1 MYNGDQARKRTL
13 IEHGF
18 RLPSTLDNRPLMFDE
33 FEELV
38 PQTVY
43 VSATPS
49 AYELEKSEGIVA
61 QQIIRPTGLLDPII
75 EVRPAATQ
83 VKDLMEEAKK
93 CVERSE
99 RVIVTVLTKKM
110 AEDLSEYISKRKLRS
125 KYLHSDIKTLER
137 IEILRELR
145 EGKFDLL
152 IGVNLLR
159 EGLDLPEVSLVC
171 ILDADKAG
179 FLRSE
184 TSLIQTIGRAARH
197 VNAKV
202 ILYGDKIT
210 PQMQVAID
218 ETDRR
223 RTIQKQYNDEHGI
236 TPESIKKSIRKGI
249 EDELSARQTA
259 REAFHADGSKED
271 FDIEERIEVL
281 ENEMLDAADSLEF
294 ERAAMLRDEI
304 TALQNKE

>member
-1 MYNGDQARKRTL
+1 
-13 IEHGF
+13 
-18 RLPSTLDNRPLMFDE
+18 
-33 FEELV
+33 
-38 PQTVY
+38 
-43 VSATPS
+43 
-49 AYELEKSEGIVA
+49 
-61 QQIIRPTGLLDPII
+61 
-75 EVRPAATQ
+75 
-83 VKDLMEEAKK
+83 
-93 CVERSE
+93 
-99 RVIVTVLTKKM
+99 M
-110 AEDLSEYISKRKLRS
+110 AEDLSEFVSRTTLRS

-145 EGKFDLL
+145 QGNFDML

-202 ILYGDKIT
+202 FMYGDKIT

-218 ETDRR
+218 ETARR
-223 RTIQKQYNDEHGI
+223 RTIQKQHNDEHGI

-249 EDELSARQTA
+249 EDELSARLTA
-259 REAFHADGSKED
+259 REAFHADGSEED

-281 ENEMLDAADSLEF
+281 ENDMLDAADNLEF

-304 TALQNKE
+304 NALQKRE

>member
-1 MYNGDQARKRTL
+1 M
-13 IEHGF
+13 
-18 RLPSTLDNRPLMFDE
+18 
-33 FEELV
+33 
-38 PQTVY
+38 
-43 VSATPS
+43 
-49 AYELEKSEGIVA
+49 
-61 QQIIRPTGLLDPII
+61 
-75 EVRPAATQ
+75 
-83 VKDLMEEAKK
+83 
-93 CVERSE
+93 
-99 RVIVTVLTKKM
+99 
-110 AEDLSEYISKRKLRS
+110 
-125 KYLHSDIKTLER
+125 
-137 IEILRELR
+137 
-145 EGKFDLL
+145 
-152 IGVNLLR
+152 
-159 EGLDLPEVSLVC
+159 
-171 ILDADKAG
+171 
-179 FLRSE
+179 
-184 TSLIQTIGRAARH
+184 
-197 VNAKV
+197 

-304 TALQNKE
+304 TALQKRE

>member
-202 ILYGDKIT
+202 IMYGDKIT

>member
-1 MYNGDQARKRTL
+1 
-13 IEHGF
+13 
-18 RLPSTLDNRPLMFDE
+18 
-33 FEELV
+33 
-38 PQTVY
+38 
-43 VSATPS
+43 
-49 AYELEKSEGIVA
+49 
-61 QQIIRPTGLLDPII
+61 
-75 EVRPAATQ
+75 
-83 VKDLMEEAKK
+83 MEEAKK